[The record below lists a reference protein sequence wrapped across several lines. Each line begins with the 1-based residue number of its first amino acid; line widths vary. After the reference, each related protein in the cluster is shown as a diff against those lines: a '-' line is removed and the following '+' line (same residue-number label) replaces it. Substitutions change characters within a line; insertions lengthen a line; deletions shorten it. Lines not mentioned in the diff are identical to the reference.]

1 MPVGWRLRAEVG
13 ETSARRCCGGSTHTM
28 MDNRNIPHG
37 VLPRPRTD
45 ALACMEDVRLAEM
58 WSQGVFINRRH
69 GLAVVVVVLQ
79 SWISMIN
86 LPGADPKLVRKK
98 SSGDPFAP
106 WTARTCWT
114 ARMVWTARMEVV
126 GPGRRS
132 GRSLQ
137 PQIYSWIKGM
147 ENETCSKH
155 VFTICARRLRLG
167 EFLL

>member
-1 MPVGWRLRAEVG
+1 MRRGTGLK
-13 ETSARRCCGGSTHTM
+13 TSCVVAA
-28 MDNRNIPHG
+28 
-37 VLPRPRTD
+37 D

-79 SWISMIN
+79 SWISMTN

-126 GPGRRS
+126 GPGRWP
-132 GRSLQ
+132 GRSWH
-137 PQIYSWIKGM
+137 PQNIR
-147 ENETCSKH
+147 
-155 VFTICARRLRLG
+155 VLRMIPAVASVS
-167 EFLL
+167 

>member
-1 MPVGWRLRAEVG
+1 M
-13 ETSARRCCGGSTHTM
+13 
-28 MDNRNIPHG
+28 
-37 VLPRPRTD
+37 
-45 ALACMEDVRLAEM
+45 LACMEDVRLVEM

-137 PQIYSWIKGM
+137 PQIYSWITGM
-147 ENETCSKH
+147 ENETCSNMCLPFALEDYAWVNSCCRSGTA
-155 VFTICARRLRLG
+155 VFTGSVDVTRP
-167 EFLL
+167 FVSDVSLLVAHKN